1 MVDGRD
7 VVAVVDGFDVLV
19 GLLVEVEASWSPEQA
34 AIRKHPR
41 TTARA
46 SLIIMTDGKTYEI
59 VPDDRPRRRLR

>member
-34 AIRKHPR
+34 AIRKHAM
-41 TTARA
+41 TAARA
-46 SLIIMTDGKTYEI
+46 SLIMMKDGQTYEI